1 MILDKELL
9 FADKQA
15 VTASAA
21 AQNIIDLGPLTGG
34 TGVNLIRDIGAGEV
48 LWIFLAAGPLAIA
61 PAGASVTIS
70 LDTSD
75 TEAMGSPIALG
86 NVILAPAGIGAGA
99 LFVARLP
106 PAPYHRYLRATF
118 TVTGGPITQGAF
130 TLGIT
135 KDVQLWRAYASGFTT
150 GVFAAQGP

>member
-21 AQNIIDLGPLTGG
+21 AQNIIDLGPLIGG
-34 TGVNLIRDIGAGEV
+34 SGVNLIRDIGAGEP
-48 LWIFLAAGPLAIA
+48 LWIFLSSGAQAVA
-61 PAGASVTIS
+61 PAGASVSVT

-75 TEAMGSPIALG
+75 TEAMGAPISLG
-86 NVILAPAGIGAGA
+86 TVILTPAGIGAGA
-99 LFVARLP
+99 LYVARLP
-106 PAPYHRYLRATF
+106 PANYHRYLRATF

-135 KDVQLWRAYASGFTT
+135 WDVQLWRAYASGFST